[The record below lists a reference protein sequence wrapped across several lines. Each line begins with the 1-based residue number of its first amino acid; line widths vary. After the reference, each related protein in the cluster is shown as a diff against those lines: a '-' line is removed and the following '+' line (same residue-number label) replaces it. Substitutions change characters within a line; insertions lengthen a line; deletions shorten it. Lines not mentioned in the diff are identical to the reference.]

1 MLVVRILHYCY
12 FLKMP
17 HPKVSILITTWNR
30 ANLLGRA
37 IQSAIDQDFKDWE
50 LIIAD
55 DGSTD
60 DTEKIGK
67 EWEKKDSRIQY
78 LRAPHF
84 GRIAKI
90 SNFGLNQTKGEYI
103 AILDDDDMWAVKD
116 KLTKQVKFLDENKD
130 YVACGGGYIVI
141 DKLEKEKSRYLK
153 PEEHK
158 GIIKNALLANPMV
171 NTTTMFRKSAAEKID
186 FYNETLPEF
195 ADWDFWLKMG
205 LEGKLYNFPL
215 HFAYYQ
221 MWDTGSSFSKQKGTA
236 YSALQIVS
244 RYKGKYPHYKKAIV
258 LAYIYYTYT
267 LLPNFIRSF
276 LNPILSRL
284 KKLLFSA

>member
-1 MLVVRILHYCY
+1 MLSVMSPL
-12 FLKMP
+12 
-17 HPKVSILITTWNR
+17 KVSILITTWNR
-30 ANLLGRA
+30 AHLISRA

-60 DTEKIGK
+60 NTEKICK
-67 EWEKKDSRIQY
+67 EWEKKDHRIKY
-78 LRAPHF
+78 FRAPHF

-90 SNFGLNQTKGEYI
+90 SNFGLKHTKGEYI
-103 AILDDDDMWAVKD
+103 AILDDDDMWAATD

-130 YVACGGGYIVI
+130 YVACGGGYII
-141 DKLEKEKSRYLK
+141 INKNEKEKFRFLK
-153 PEEHK
+153 PEEHEN
-158 GIIKNALLANPMV
+158 IIENALLANPMV
-171 NTTTMFRKSAAEKID
+171 NTTTMFRRSTAQKIG
-186 FYNETLPEF
+186 FYDETLPEF

-205 LEGKLYNFPL
+205 LEGRLYNFPL

-236 YSALQIVS
+236 YSTLQIVP
-244 RYKGKYPHYKKAIV
+244 RYKDKYPHYKKAIA
-258 LAYIYYTYT
+258 LAYIYYIYT
-267 LLPNFIRSF
+267 LLPNFIKSF